1 MEELQ
6 KADIFETEMD
16 RQTRENMIRFAR
28 FMARMIEKYGK
39 EVLEE
44 LTAEENSGSLQTG
57 EGIAD

>member
-1 MEELQ
+1 MEEMQ

-44 LTAEENSGSLQTG
+44 LAAEENGESLQ
-57 EGIAD
+57 A

>member
-6 KADIFETEMD
+6 KADIFETELD

>member
-44 LTAEENSGSLQTG
+44 LTAEENSGSLQAG

>member
-6 KADIFETEMD
+6 RADIFETEMD

-44 LTAEENSGSLQTG
+44 LAAEENSGSLQAG

>member
-1 MEELQ
+1 MEEQ
-6 KADIFETEMD
+6 RKADIFESELD

-44 LTAEENSGSLQTG
+44 LAAEESGGNCHAG
-57 EGIAD
+57 EEIAD